1 MERKKTKKNKGITL
15 IALVITIIV
24 LLILAAVTIAALSGD
39 NGILKRATE
48 SKEQTKASQLEDNV
62 KLAINEAIAN
72 GIGEVTEE
80 NLVNALNKN
89 VGSDN
94 YTITGDTT
102 NGWDIVAGGKTYHV
116 SPSGVTT
123 SSGGSSSGGT
133 SGGSNTETSSL
144 DGKYSEGG
152 ITEDD
157 IAPNDLFEY
166 EILNNS
172 TETAATVNT
181 SLPVKT
187 AKIKGIKRK
196 YCNFLESV
204 EDENGNSENV
214 ENTNYEI
221 KYEGVTDTLIIPY
234 IVKLTNPTTNEEDN
248 YTITEV
254 DLRTRYA
261 YNDSSMGVSNL
272 PSIENI
278 IYPNTVKKIYG
289 EGDTGADHNLKKII
303 LSDNIEEIP
312 ACFFKAYP
320 DRKKYDVTHDYYG
333 IEYIHL
339 PKNLVKIGDYAFQ
352 NCTNLKYIDLTNV
365 TSVGKGAFAEW
376 TNKQKIK
383 VPFSQN
389 ESLPT
394 GWSTDWLKDY
404 EKVGYPTF
412 IYKGWDVNYSDKDTN
427 YSDKDTNY
435 DNKDTNYSDSEYYY

>member
-24 LLILAAVTIAALSGD
+24 LLILAAVTIVALSGD

-62 KLAINEAIAN
+62 KLAINEAITN

-123 SSGGSSSGGT
+123 SSGGT

-144 DGKYSEGG
+144 DGIYSEGG

-196 YCNFLESV
+196 YCNFYRLV
-204 EDENGNSENV
+204 GENFE
-214 ENTNYEI
+214 ETNYEI
-221 KYEGVTDTLIIPY
+221 KYDGITDTLVIPY
-234 IVKLTNPTTNEEDN
+234 VVKLTDPNTNQEDN

-254 DLRTRYA
+254 SLATEY
-261 YNDSSMGVSNL
+261 STLGQTSL

-289 EGDTGADHNLKKII
+289 IINPDPSVVEGPFVSADHKLKKVI

-312 ACFFKAYP
+312 DYFFSAYP
-320 DRKKYDVTHDYYG
+320 DRDQYGATTDYHG

-339 PKNLVKIGDYAFQ
+339 PKNLVKIGIYAFE

-365 TSVGKGAFAEW
+365 TSVGVGAFVGW
-376 TNKQKIK
+376 TDKQEIK
-383 VPFSQN
+383 VPFSKN

-394 GWSTDWLKDY
+394 GWDTGWLTY
-404 EKVGYPTF
+404 YNAFSNPTV
-412 IYKGWDVNYSDKDTN
+412 IYKDGDVNYSDKDTN
-427 YSDKDTNY
+427 YSE
-435 DNKDTNYSDSEYYY
+435 SEYYY